1 MPAPAASPSPV
12 VAAPATPAPY
22 VTPPASGSLPPPTRV
37 EAAPIA
43 WKPVIGVKAGD
54 RPLLVWIGD
63 ASRDAAAE
71 HRAFDDTDVRLAAR
85 AFRVVRI
92 TPAAAAADPLLAP
105 HAARAPVA
113 VVFSPGLDRAS
124 DLDGPLLDPRAVL
137 GSLDAAAAAY
147 ERLDLRA
154 SVARARTILS
164 ERAGLERDRA
174 ALAAV
179 APTDPTLPT
188 RRAAIDERVAALDR
202 ELSALFSPRA

>member
-1 MPAPAASPSPV
+1 MPPPSAAPTPAPS
-12 VAAPATPAPY
+12 AAPAPF
-22 VTPPASGSLPPPTRV
+22 VTPSAGGATLPPPTRV

-43 WKPVIGVKAGD
+43 WKPVVGVRTGD

-63 ASRDAAAE
+63 PVRDASAE

-92 TPAAAAADPLLAP
+92 APTAAAADPLLAP

-113 VVFSPGLDRAS
+113 VVFSPGLERAS
-124 DLDGPLLDPRAVL
+124 DLDGPLLDPRSVL
-137 GSLDAAAAAY
+137 ASLDAAALAY

-154 SVARARTILS
+154 SVTRARAILS
-164 ERAGLERDRA
+164 ERAGVERERA

-179 APTDPTLPT
+179 PPTDATLPS
-188 RRAAIDERVAALDR
+188 RRAALDERLAALDR
-202 ELSALFSPRA
+202 ELAALFTPRA